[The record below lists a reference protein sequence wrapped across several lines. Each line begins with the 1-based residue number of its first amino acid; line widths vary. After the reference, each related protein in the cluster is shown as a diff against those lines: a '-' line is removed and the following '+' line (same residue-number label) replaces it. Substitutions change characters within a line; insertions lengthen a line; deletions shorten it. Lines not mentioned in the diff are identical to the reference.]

1 MAHALLGGGGIDPV
15 ARAGVCAGP
24 SGVVILRRTHKF
36 KGQEPMAGQVGL
48 ASVIAVLKSRRD
60 WGNHTPAVPR
70 SKGSRLRDT
79 GMSRIIRE
87 MLFPIP
93 LQSFP

>member
-1 MAHALLGGGGIDPV
+1 
-15 ARAGVCAGP
+15 
-24 SGVVILRRTHKF
+24 
-36 KGQEPMAGQVGL
+36 MAGQVGL